1 LKKKF
6 SVTNA
11 DGFQYLSCRPS
22 SPAERVEIFFTTRVG
37 GRSLPPYDQC
47 NLGSRTEDEEA
58 AVEINREMVLASL
71 GISGV
76 FLPRQVHG
84 SVSLSSQAES
94 RGFVFG
100 GEGDAAVS
108 GSPGQAVG
116 VLTADCLP
124 VMIYSPTS
132 RSVAAVH
139 VGWRGVVRGV
149 IPSALEALGDP
160 GRGGWAACLGPA
172 IGPCCFEVGR
182 EVADEVTRAST
193 GTAVKEGPSKP
204 RLDLAA
210 AALHQLVRGGVDPG
224 TVTSAEMCTSC
235 NPELFFSHRRDGGKT
250 GRMAGIIIRRRGEG

>member
-1 LKKKF
+1 MKKKF

-11 DGFQYLSCRPS
+11 DGFHYLSFRPS
-22 SPAERVEIFFTTRVG
+22 SPTEGVEIFFTTRVG
-37 GRSLPPYDQC
+37 GESRPPYDEC
-47 NLGSRTEDEEA
+47 DLGPGREGEDG
-58 AVEINREMVLASL
+58 AVEANREMVLARL

-84 SVSLSSQAES
+84 SVSLSSPAEG

-108 GSPGQAVG
+108 GFPGQAVG

-132 RSVAAVH
+132 QAVAAVH

-149 IPSALEALGDP
+149 IPSALEALGEP
-160 GRGGWAACLGPA
+160 GPGGWAACLGPA
-172 IGPCCFEVGR
+172 IGPCCYEVGR

-193 GTAVKEGPSKP
+193 GRAVEEGPSGP

-210 AALHQLVRGGVDPG
+210 AALYQLTQGGVDPG
-224 TVTSAEMCTSC
+224 SVTSAALCTSC

-250 GRMAGIIIRRRGEG
+250 GRMAGIIIRRGGEG